1 MSGIT
6 VTEQSRPVSTQG
18 TARTATLADIS
29 PYTIVRPI
37 GYETAK
43 RALDFFGA
51 LAGLLIVLPICAVIA
66 ILVKLDSRGPILFR
80 QKRPGKDGRPF
91 TILKFR
97 TMRKGAEEKLAEVT
111 DIHDTED
118 PLIRVEADPRV
129 TRLGR
134 LLRMT
139 SIDELPQLINVLRGE
154 MSLVGP
160 RPISRP
166 IHDPRDPLR
175 LKVRP
180 GITGLWQISGRKNEN
195 TDFML
200 GKDMTYLQRR
210 SLSFDLLLLL
220 KTVKAVM
227 KADGAR

>member
-1 MSGIT
+1 MPGIT
-6 VTEQSRPVSTQG
+6 VTEQSRPVSTHD
-18 TARTATLADIS
+18 TARTATLADLS
-29 PYTIVRPI
+29 PYSIARPI

-43 RALDFFGA
+43 RALDYVGA
-51 LAGLLIVLPICAVIA
+51 LAGLLIVLPICTVIA
-66 ILVKLDSRGPILFR
+66 ILIKLDSRGPILFR

-97 TMRKGAEEKLAEVT
+97 TMRKDAEEKLAEVT

-118 PLIRVEADPRV
+118 PLIRVEVDPRV

-166 IHDPRDPLR
+166 IRDPRDPLR

-200 GKDMTYLQRR
+200 GKDMAYLQRR
-210 SLSFDLLLLL
+210 SLSFDVLLLL

>member
-6 VTEQSRPVSTQG
+6 VTEQSRPVSTQD

-29 PYTIVRPI
+29 PYSIAHPI

-43 RALDFFGA
+43 RALDYVGA
-51 LAGLLIVLPICAVIA
+51 LAGLLIVLPICTVIA

-97 TMRKGAEEKLAEVT
+97 TMRKDAEEKLAQVT

-180 GITGLWQISGRKNEN
+180 GITGLWQISGRKNGN

-200 GKDMTYLQRR
+200 GRDMAYLQRR